1 MDTELAE
8 FLELLDIVEDY
19 IQSIGDIAAPKTVV
33 EVVPH
38 SESGKRYARK
48 RTLANGK
55 NTFEGCGLAGSEQH
69 QAAIASV
76 QRRRLLEKVQELI
89 VQVEEWRGSED
100 WQGLNRPAPAPP
112 KAPTPVEVTESSPPT
127 PSAEPAE
134 SNLISFGFKGGK
146 GATIDNRVVHAI
158 PGAPPH
164 PFGLWYTPAL
174 CGAEPNLAKL
184 WGWVGDCTIMF
195 LSCRKCEKKLAKIQ
209 HSIKLPSYLSDRSR
223 GVVFGLND

>member
-1 MDTELAE
+1 MDSELAE
-8 FLELLDIVEDY
+8 VLDLLGIVEHY

-38 SESGKRYARK
+38 SKSGKRYARK
-48 RTLANGK
+48 RIPVDGR
-55 NTFEGCGLAGSEQH
+55 NTFKGCGLEGSEQH
-69 QAAIASV
+69 QAVIASV
-76 QRRRLLEKVQELI
+76 QRRHLLEKAQDLI
-89 VQVEEWRGSED
+89 VQVEEWRKSED
-100 WQGLNRPAPAPP
+100 WQGLKRTIPASPEAS
-112 KAPTPVEVTESSPPT
+112 APVEKPESPPPALPT
-127 PSAEPAE
+127 EIAET
-134 SNLISFGFKGGK
+134 NLISFGFKGGK
-146 GATIDNRVVHAI
+146 GATVDNRVVHAI

-223 GVVFGLND
+223 GVVIDLND